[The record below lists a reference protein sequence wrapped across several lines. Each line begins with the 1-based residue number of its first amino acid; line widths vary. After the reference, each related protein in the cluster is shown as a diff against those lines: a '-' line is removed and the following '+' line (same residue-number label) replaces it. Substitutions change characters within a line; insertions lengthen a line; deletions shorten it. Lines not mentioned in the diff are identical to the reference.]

1 MASMRLVTMKPPN
14 ILIPAKN
21 IDIEAKMITRELVEL
36 IWSIAPNIII
46 DEIALVAAISGVC
59 SEWLTFQIT

>member
-36 IWSIAPNIII
+36 I
-46 DEIALVAAISGVC
+46 
-59 SEWLTFQIT
+59 